1 DPNICAVFAVQG
13 GKMERKHGIKGGKR
27 LCMRSPAQQAR
38 GPWIC
43 ESKHPAFAKQQA
55 NLEMPNFRVMAD
67 STSRKKKWARSLT
80 LSTAPLSPP
89 PSFILF
95 LPPLL
100 SFSNLYNLAP
110 VERTC

>member
-55 NLEMPNFRVMAD
+55 NLEMPNFRVMAE
-67 STSRKKKWARSLT
+67 SLT